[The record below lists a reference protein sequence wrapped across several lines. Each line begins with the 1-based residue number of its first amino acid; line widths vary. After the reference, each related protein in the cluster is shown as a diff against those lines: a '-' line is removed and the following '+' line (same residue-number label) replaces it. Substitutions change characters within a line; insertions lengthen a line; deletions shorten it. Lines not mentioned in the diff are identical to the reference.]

1 METKK
6 AAAII
11 SENLTA
17 IYGYAFGKLY
27 DKADADD
34 LAGEIVCAILSSAK
48 NLQDENA
55 FWGFAW
61 RIAENTFRSFIRKK
75 ERCVIFDP
83 EEKADEIAV
92 PSPEEEL
99 IEEEQGRE
107 ALSRLRREL
116 AFLTKTNRE
125 VTVAY
130 YLHEKSCSEIAKEQG
145 ISIDMV
151 KYHLFKTRKLLKE
164 GIGMTR
170 TFGEKSYNPGVFRM
184 DFWGEAAG
192 DYWQVFRRKLPG
204 SIVLA
209 AYDTAMTAEELMM
222 ELGVAAPYLED
233 ELEQL
238 VKRGIL
244 CMEGKKYRTNIVI
257 ITEAYEKEF
266 AKKTE
271 GAYAALSEE
280 LFAMMQEALPAIR
293 ELDFHGKDYDDN
305 RLLWNLLS
313 HALWQGYCRASVE
326 SPRRERDPLCFMA
339 QRAMCMAMTISRSI
353 TISKALREEMW
364 MEIEEHGL
372 HRSISVWQH
381 RHSFGRTVISIEI
394 QRKRFLPF

>member
-6 AAAII
+6 AAALI

-75 ERCVIFDP
+75 ERSVIFDP
-83 EEKADEIAV
+83 EEKANEIPV

-170 TFGEKSYNPGVFRM
+170 TF
-184 DFWGEAAG
+184 
-192 DYWQVFRRKLPG
+192 
-204 SIVLA
+204 
-209 AYDTAMTAEELMM
+209 
-222 ELGVAAPYLED
+222 
-233 ELEQL
+233 
-238 VKRGIL
+238 
-244 CMEGKKYRTNIVI
+244 
-257 ITEAYEKEF
+257 
-266 AKKTE
+266 
-271 GAYAALSEE
+271 
-280 LFAMMQEALPAIR
+280 
-293 ELDFHGKDYDDN
+293 
-305 RLLWNLLS
+305 
-313 HALWQGYCRASVE
+313 
-326 SPRRERDPLCFMA
+326 
-339 QRAMCMAMTISRSI
+339 
-353 TISKALREEMW
+353 
-364 MEIEEHGL
+364 
-372 HRSISVWQH
+372 
-381 RHSFGRTVISIEI
+381 
-394 QRKRFLPF
+394 